1 MHLAQITLKGAAAA
15 DPAAGARPLALGAGK
30 DLVAR
35 VVSAPTAGGRGL
47 ISLAGVIL
55 EARLPPGLAGGEVLH
70 LRVTRADA
78 QELVV
83 RIVRDGGDHPDDAAT
98 ARIAGQLA
106 LRGDGDLLRVALG
119 LADGT
124 LWLPGGAAATVTVE
138 PDADDGDGPGAS
150 AGGEAAFTLH
160 CPQLGAVEVRLRM
173 AAGGVR
179 AGVVTS
185 PGRLT
190 GLAQAA
196 LPDLVDALER
206 ATGRPAAAAVLERPA
221 SIPAPQP
228 PAGGFD
234 GYA

>member
-1 MHLAQITLKGAAAA
+1 MYLAQITLKGAAAA
-15 DPAAGARPLALGAGK
+15 DPAAGARPLALAAGK

-35 VVSAPTAGGRGL
+35 VVSAPAAGGRGL

-55 EARLPPGLAGGEVLH
+55 EARVPAGLAAGEMLH
-70 LRVTRADA
+70 LRVSRADA
-78 QELVV
+78 QEIVV
-83 RIVRDGGDHPDDAAT
+83 RIVRDGSGHPDEAAT
-98 ARIAGQLA
+98 AHIAGQLA

-124 LWLPGGAAATVTVE
+124 LWLPGGAAATMTVE
-138 PDADDGDGPGAS
+138 PDADGGDGPGAG
-150 AGGEAAFTLH
+150 GGEAAFTLH
-160 CPQLGAVEVRLRM
+160 CPRLGAVEVRLRM

-185 PGRLT
+185 PGLT
-190 GLAQAA
+190 EPAQAA
-196 LPDLVDALER
+196 LPELVDALER

-221 SIPAPQP
+221 STPAPQP
-228 PAGGFD
+228 PAGAFD

>member
-15 DPAAGARPLALGAGK
+15 DPAAGARPLALPAGK

-35 VVSAPTAGGRGL
+35 VVSAPAAGGRGL

-55 EARLPPGLAGGEVLH
+55 EARVPPGLVGGELLH

-78 QELVV
+78 QEIVV
-83 RIVRDGGDHPDDAAT
+83 RIVRDGGGHPDEAA
-98 ARIAGQLA
+98 AAHIAGQLA

-124 LWLPGGAAATVTVE
+124 LWLPGGAAATITVE
-138 PDADDGDGPGAS
+138 PDADAGEGAG
-150 AGGEAAFTLH
+150 AGGAEAAFTLH
-160 CPQLGAVEVRLRM
+160 CPRLGAVEVRLRM

-179 AGVVTS
+179 AGVVTA
-185 PGRLT
+185 PGLT
-190 GLAQAA
+190 EPAQAA
-196 LPDLVDALER
+196 LPELVDALER

-221 SIPAPQP
+221 SSPAPQP
-228 PAGGFD
+228 PGGAFD

>member
-1 MHLAQITLKGAAAA
+1 MNLQQITLRGATA
-15 DPAAGARPLALGAGK
+15 DPASGARPLPLAEGK

-35 VVSAPTAGGRGL
+35 VVSAPPGGGRGL

-55 EARLPPGLAGGEVLH
+55 EARVPAGLAGGQVLH
-70 LRVTRADA
+70 LRVARADA

-83 RIVRDGGDHPDDAAT
+83 RIVRDGGEHPDEAAT

-106 LRGDGDLLRVALG
+106 LRGDGDLLRAALG
-119 LADGT
+119 LAGGT
-124 LWLPGGAAATVTVE
+124 LWLPGGAAATMTIE
-138 PDADDGDGPGAS
+138 PDADDGAAS
-150 AGGEAAFTLH
+150 GRSSGGEAAFTLH

-179 AGVVTS
+179 AGVVTA

-190 GLAQAA
+190 ERAQAA
-196 LPDLVDALER
+196 LPELVAALER
-206 ATGRPAAAAVLERPA
+206 ATGRPAAAAVVERPGDA
-221 SIPAPQP
+221 PAPSP
-228 PAGGFD
+228 PQGAFD

>member
-1 MHLAQITLKGAAAA
+1 MQLQQITLKGAAA
-15 DPAAGARPLALGAGK
+15 DPASGARPLALAAGK

-35 VVSAPTAGGRGL
+35 VVSAPAGGGRGL

-55 EARLPPGLAGGEVLH
+55 EARVPPGLAASQVLH
-70 LRVTRADA
+70 LRVTRADS

-83 RIVRDGGDHPDDAAT
+83 HIVRDAGDRPDEAAT

-119 LADGT
+119 LAEGT

-138 PDADDGDGPGAS
+138 PDADDGEPAGQGS
-150 AGGEAAFTLH
+150 GGEAAFTLH

-179 AGVVTS
+179 AGVVTA

-190 GLAQAA
+190 DLAQAA
-196 LPDLVDALER
+196 LPDLVAALER
-206 ATGRPAAAAVLERPA
+206 ATGRPAAAAVLERPE
-221 SIPAPQP
+221 SSPAPQP
-228 PAGGFD
+228 PEGAFD